1 MKVAVL
7 VHTGKSL
14 GAGPS
19 ELRTTLA
26 DAGVSDPLWFEV
38 PKSKKAPKRAK
49 RALREGAELVFVWG
63 GDGMVQR
70 TLDALA
76 GSGVPVA
83 IVPAGTANL
92 LATNLGV
99 PKDIA
104 ACVKI
109 GLNGARRPIDL
120 GTFNDEHFAVMAG
133 VGFDARM
140 IADAGAGLKDRLG
153 RVAYIW
159 TGAKNLRAPRVRG
172 RIKVDGETWF
182 KGRIACVLVGNV
194 GSLFGGVTV
203 FEDARPDDGRLEL
216 GVVTAKGAMQWAR
229 ALART
234 ATKAPEQSPYVE
246 LTSGKKISI
255 RLEKPMLYELDGG
268 DRKRTDRIRVR
279 VEPGAATICVPDEAA
294 DR

>member
-1 MKVAVL
+1 M
-7 VHTGKSL
+7 
-14 GAGPS
+14 
-19 ELRTTLA
+19 
-26 DAGVSDPLWFEV
+26 
-38 PKSKKAPKRAK
+38 
-49 RALREGAELVFVWG
+49 FVWG

-70 TLDALA
+70 TADALA
-76 GSGVPVA
+76 GSGIPLA

-92 LATNLGV
+92 LATNLGI

-109 GLNGARRPIDL
+109 GLNGTRRRIDL
-120 GTFNDEHFAVMAG
+120 GTFNGEHFAVMAG

-153 RVAYIW
+153 RLAYIW

-172 RIKVDGETWF
+172 RIKVDGKVWF

-234 ATKAPEQSPYVE
+234 ATKSPEQSPYVE

-255 RLEKPMLYELDGG
+255 RLDKPMLYELDGG
-268 DRKRTDRIRVR
+268 DRKRADRIRIR
-279 VEPGAATICVPDEAA
+279 VEPGAATFCVPDEEAV
-294 DR
+294 R